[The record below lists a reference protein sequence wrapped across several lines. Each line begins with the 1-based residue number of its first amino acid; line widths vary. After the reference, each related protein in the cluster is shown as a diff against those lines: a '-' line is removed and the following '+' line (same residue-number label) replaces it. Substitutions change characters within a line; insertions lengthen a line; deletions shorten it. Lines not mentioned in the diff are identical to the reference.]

1 MFTSDAIAHPRGE
14 YDWLVARFANE
25 TPGVSHAI
33 LVSADGLP
41 MASSEQLP
49 PDRAEQMAAVASGM
63 ASLASG
69 AARLFQGGTVL
80 QSVIEME
87 LGYLLLMSVG
97 DGSHLAA
104 LTSTESDIGKVGYE
118 MAVLVDRVGQMIDAS
133 ARTPMTG

>member
-1 MFTSDAIAHPRGE
+1 
-14 YDWLVARFANE
+14 
-25 TPGVSHAI
+25 
-33 LVSADGLP
+33 
-41 MASSEQLP
+41 MASSELLP
-49 PDRAEQMAAVASGM
+49 ADRAEQMAAVASGM

-104 LTSTESDIGKVGYE
+104 LTGTDSDIGQVGYE
-118 MAVLVDRVGQMIDAS
+118 MAVLVDRVGRVIQAD
-133 ARTPMTG
+133 ARTNMSG

>member
-1 MFTSDAIAHPRGE
+1 MPEATAAICS
-14 YDWLVARFANE
+14 AR
-25 TPGVSHAI
+25 
-33 LVSADGLP
+33 SA
-41 MASSEQLP
+41 
-49 PDRAEQMAAVASGM
+49 GM

-104 LTSTESDIGKVGYE
+104 LTSTDSDIGQVGYE
-118 MAVLVDRVGQMIDAS
+118 MAVLVDRVGKMIDAS